1 MRTMSDQCTVPVV
14 VQAMRVEADGVLSL
28 ELRRPDGT
36 ALPSWTPGAHLDVA
50 VGNGL
55 VRQYSLCGDP
65 ADTGTYRLGVL
76 KEVAGRGG
84 SVQVH
89 DVLRPGQEIAVSEP
103 RNNFAVND
111 NGKPLVFIAG
121 GIGITP
127 ILAMAREAAATGRD
141 FHLYYGGRTRA
152 SMAFLDEIAAL
163 GDHATVTSDD
173 EDGILDLDGILAGL
187 EDGDR
192 EVYVCGPTG
201 LLDAVEARSEAWPDG
216 TFHCERFVARKV
228 EAPVDGE
235 REFTVVCADSGVRV
249 TVPVDCTILGEL
261 EKAGI
266 DLPHSCREGTCG
278 TCETDIVSGVPD
290 HRDSL
295 LSREE
300 RESGETML
308 ICVSRAASDV
318 LELDI

>member
-1 MRTMSDQCTVPVV
+1 MSDQCTLPVV
-14 VQAMRVEADGVLSL
+14 IHAMRVEADGVLSL
-28 ELRRPDGT
+28 ELRRPDGA
-36 ALPSWTPGAHLDVA
+36 ALPSWTPGAHVDVA
-50 VGNGL
+50 VGNGF

-65 ADTGTYRLGVL
+65 ADTGVYRIGVL

-89 DVLRPGQEIAVSEP
+89 DVLRPGQEITISEP
-103 RNNFAVND
+103 RNNFEVAD

-127 ILAMAREAAATGRD
+127 ILAMAREAAAAGRD

-152 SMAFLDEIAAL
+152 SMAFLDEISTF
-163 GDHATVTSDD
+163 GDHVTVTADD
-173 EDGILDLDGILAGL
+173 EDGMLDLDGILAGL

-192 EVYVCGPTG
+192 EVYVCGPGG
-201 LLDAVEARSEAWPDG
+201 LLDAVEERSAAWPDG

-249 TVPVDCTILGEL
+249 TVPVGCTILGEL

-278 TCETDIVSGVPD
+278 TCETDIISGTPD